1 MINILLITFGLFV
14 LFELSCRV
22 FAWYVTLFIQKAVKY
37 KDQHK
42 EKYLLFIR
50 QVFYRVMLLITIL
63 LMNHFYVS
71 KTFYQSNQ
79 WLILMWTV
87 GFVLLIVLILWWLN
101 ALIIRSLLMNQQYNQ
116 SFVEVF
122 KQKISYIM
130 LNPRTFEYLY
140 IQDAYLKKSNHLN
153 HLLSL
158 IALIMLFLDVQ
169 ILYSE
174 Y

>member
-101 ALIIRSLLMNQQYNQ
+101 ALIIRSLLMNQQ
-116 SFVEVF
+116 
-122 KQKISYIM
+122 
-130 LNPRTFEYLY
+130 
-140 IQDAYLKKSNHLN
+140 
-153 HLLSL
+153 
-158 IALIMLFLDVQ
+158 
-169 ILYSE
+169 
-174 Y
+174 